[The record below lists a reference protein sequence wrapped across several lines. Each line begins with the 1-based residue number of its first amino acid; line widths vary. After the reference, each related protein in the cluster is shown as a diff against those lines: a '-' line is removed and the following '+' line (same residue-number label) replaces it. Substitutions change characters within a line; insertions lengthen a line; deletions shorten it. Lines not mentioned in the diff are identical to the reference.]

1 MDGIFHS
8 IRVESNSVEAAI
20 DVPSHLTSGGGPHVL
35 VARCSF
41 NSHPEL
47 GITPSSIPA
56 IRWNPF

>member
-8 IRVESNSVEAAI
+8 IRVEAAI